1 MATVV
6 YIKGR
11 RQHLSAMIGVMR
23 YCVQD
28 QKTWDDLSQ
37 QKLISGINCDGE
49 NAVTEFFAT
58 KTAYGKTDGINF
70 YQYVQS
76 FHPRENISPQQAHE
90 IAKEFA
96 SNAWPG
102 HEVLVTTHCD
112 AAHIHSHF
120 IINSVG
126 FEDGKKLR
134 QNPNTLKALR
144 QISDN
149 ICQTYGLSVLKPY
162 KKGGQK
168 ISTREYRSA
177 SKRESWK
184 FKLMYHIGEAMKQ
197 SSSRDDFLLLMKR
210 YGYGVIWTEDRKHI
224 TFICPNGMKC
234 RGSRLHHSKY
244 EKENLENELRIRKQ
258 LTAAY
263 HAGAAD
269 PAESGYDECPGIYS
283 VPANRL
289 RNPRGMATGG
299 SGNAS
304 QGGEVPARIVSAH
317 STLRHPARYSENA
330 AATDGDDPFGTGSAD
345 EFHSAYAPTGWERER
360 EVFLRLFQNAVRQ
373 SPGNEIHR
381 GGSANEYPKDRCAD
395 SSIVHTPVGA
405 GLHSAAALAQ
415 LIDNDAE
422 DEEERRKRIE
432 AEQAGSNVGFVLGLA
447 IGAAMAP
454 TQDES
459 KTEEQTILEEQD
471 YNEFIAALEAEE
483 EDYNWQQAM

>member
-6 YIKGR
+6 YIKER

-23 YCVQD
+23 YCVQEH
-28 QKTWDDLSQ
+28 KTWDELSQ
-37 QKLISGINCDGE
+37 QKLISGINCDGG
-49 NAVTEFFAT
+49 NTITEFLAT

-76 FHPRENISPQQAHE
+76 FHPRENITPQQAHE

-96 SNAWPG
+96 SEAWPG

-120 IINSVG
+120 VINSVG

-134 QNPNTLKALR
+134 QDPNTLKALR
-144 QISDN
+144 QISDS
-149 ICQTYGLSVLKPY
+149 ICQAHGLSVLKPY

-168 ISTREYRSA
+168 ISTREYRST

-197 SSSRDDFLLLMKR
+197 STSKEDFLLLMKR

-224 TFICPNGMKC
+224 TFICPNGMTC
-234 RGSRLHHSKY
+234 RGNRLHHSKY

-263 HAGAAD
+263 HAGTVGS
-269 PAESGYDECPGIYS
+269 AEPGHGQRPGVHS

-289 RNPRGMATGG
+289 RYPGRMAGG
-299 SGNAS
+299 GIGYAS
-304 QGGEVPARIVSAH
+304 QGWGVPAATVPAH
-317 STLRHPARYSENA
+317 STLRHPAGYSENA
-330 AATDGDDPFGTGSAD
+330 ATTVDNGPKGIGNTD
-345 EFHSAYAPTGWERER
+345 EFCSAHPATGWECER

-381 GGSANEYPKDRCAD
+381 GGFANQYPQDRSAD
-395 SSIVHTPVGA
+395 SGLFCNPISA
-405 GLHSAAALAQ
+405 DLHSAAALAQ
-415 LIDNDAE
+415 LIDDGSE
-422 DEEERRKRIE
+422 DEEDRRKRIA
-432 AEQAGSNVGFVLGLA
+432 AEENGSNIGAVLGVA
-447 IGAAMAP
+447 IGAAMAL
-454 TQDES
+454 TQNES
-459 KTEEQTILEEQD
+459 KTEEQMILKEQD
-471 YNEFIAALEAEE
+471 YNEFIAELEAEE
-483 EDYNWQQAM
+483 EYDWQQAM

>member
-6 YIKGR
+6 YIKER
-11 RQHLSAMIGVMR
+11 RQHLSAMVGVMR

-28 QKTWDDLSQ
+28 HKTWDDLSQ
-37 QKLISGINCDGE
+37 QKLISGINCDGG
-49 NAVTEFFAT
+49 NAITEFLAT
-58 KTAYGKTDGINF
+58 KTAYSKTDGINF

-76 FHPRENISPQQAHE
+76 FHPRENITPQQAHD

-96 SNAWPG
+96 SHAWPG

-126 FEDGKKLR
+126 FENGKKLR
-134 QNPNTLKALR
+134 QDPNTLKSLR

-149 ICQTYGLSVLKPY
+149 ICHAHGLSVLKPY

-177 SKRESWK
+177 SKSESWK

-197 SSSRDDFLLLMKR
+197 STSKDDFLLLMKR
-210 YGYGVIWTEDRKHI
+210 SGYGVIWTEDRKHI
-224 TFICPNGMKC
+224 TVICPNGMKC

-244 EKENLENELRIRKQ
+244 EKENLENELRIRKR
-258 LTAAY
+258 LAAAY
-263 HAGAAD
+263 HAGAAN
-269 PAESGYDECPGIYS
+269 PAEPGYGERSGVCS

-289 RNPRGMATGG
+289 CHSGGMAAGG
-299 SGNAS
+299 IGHAS
-304 QGGEVPARIVSAH
+304 QGRRVPANTVQTDSEPLYETRSGLGIPDA
-317 STLRHPARYSENA
+317 RQAGNPAQS
-330 AATDGDDPFGTGSAD
+330 GSYGEDSVFPA
-345 EFHSAYAPTGWERER
+345 TGWERER

-381 GGSANEYPKDRCAD
+381 GGAANEYPKDCYTD
-395 SSIVHTPVGA
+395 SSLFRNPVGA

-415 LIDNDAE
+415 LIDGDSE
-422 DEEERRKRIE
+422 DEEERRKRIA
-432 AEQAGSNVGFVLGLA
+432 AEENGSNIGAVLGIA
-447 IGAAMAP
+447 IGAISAL
-454 TQDES
+454 TQ
-459 KTEEQTILEEQD
+459 EEQD
-471 YNEFIAALEAEE
+471 IHAQEEYNEYYVQEE
-483 EDYNWQQAM
+483 NWEQAM